1 VRLLKRH
8 GIPIREEVNKISII
22 GAGGWGTA
30 LATIIARKGHSVR
43 LWAHREELA
52 GILDRERVNRVYLPG
67 IQLPKSIIVT
77 SMLPDVA
84 VADTLLFVTPS
95 VSLREVA
102 SELAAT
108 GLVHS
113 STILVS
119 AVKGIEYRT
128 GLRMSEVLSEI
139 FRDNPVA
146 VLSGPNHAAEVARL
160 IATATVI
167 GATSDETGK
176 QVQRIVSTRSF
187 RAYTSPDI
195 IGIELG
201 GALKNIF
208 AIAAGI
214 GDGLG
219 LGDNSKAAL
228 VTRSLAEMS
237 RLGTT
242 LGGKR
247 ATFQGLSGAGDLIV
261 TCFSGHSRN
270 RRVGER
276 IGQGERL
283 DAIQNST
290 QTVAEGVPT
299 TRSARECAG
308 QHSVSTPIIDE
319 VYAILY
325 ENAAPAAAKD
335 RIIGRDLRPEEE

>member
-1 VRLLKRH
+1 VS
-8 GIPIREEVNKISII
+8 KISII

-30 LATIIARKGHSVR
+30 LATIIARNGHRAR
-43 LWAHREELA
+43 LWARRAEMA
-52 GILDRERVNRVYLPG
+52 DSLDRERINHVYLPG
-67 IQLPKSIIVT
+67 IQFPKSIVVT

-84 VADTLLFVTPS
+84 VADAVLFVTPS
-95 VSLREVA
+95 VSLRQVA
-102 SELAAT
+102 SELSAT
-108 GLVHS
+108 GLVRD

-119 AVKGIEYRT
+119 AVKGIEHRT

-139 FRDNPVA
+139 FRENPIA
-146 VLSGPNHAAEVARL
+146 VLSGPNHAAEVAEH
-160 IATATVI
+160 IPTATVI

-176 QVQRIVSTRSF
+176 QFQRIVSTRSF

-195 IGIELG
+195 IGVELG

-214 GDGLG
+214 ADGLG

-237 RLGTT
+237 RLGTA

-261 TCFSGHSRN
+261 TCFSRHSRN

-283 DAIQNST
+283 DAIQHSM
-290 QTVAEGVPT
+290 QMVAEGVPT
-299 TRSARECAG
+299 TRSARDCAK
-308 QHSVSTPIIDE
+308 QYSVSTPIIDE

-325 ENAAPAAAKD
+325 ENAPPAAALE
-335 RIIGRDLRPEEE
+335 RLISRDLRPEED